1 MKKILLCLFILFFV
15 VGIVYAADEVKTVN
29 SVLDSSIKTVMGK
42 AVADIKTMCGKDYND
57 GDVESCTTA
66 VDTLSTGSYVTKF
79 GNAATYAQAQ
89 SWLTS
94 DAYCL
99 CKITLPMAKIGTPSG
114 TISIKIYSYDT
125 APNELLGT
133 SSTLDGS
140 TLTTSYVATTFTF
153 SSCINL
159 SATTQ
164 YYYAAYSDTLNDT
177 DNYFAIYTESSGGA
191 DSCGEGVACRRC
203 FYDGAAWGTA
213 DSTSDGYITTYE

>member
-57 GDVESCTTA
+57 GDVEACTTA
-66 VDTLSTGSYVTKF
+66 VDTLSTGSYVSKF

-159 SATTQ
+159 SATTI
-164 YYYAAYSDTLNDT
+164 YYYSAYSDTLNDA
-177 DNYFAIYTESSGGA
+177 DNYFAIYTNSSGGA
-191 DSCGEGVACRRC
+191 DSCGEGVACRRYY
-203 FYDGAAWGTA
+203 YDTGWKSGDA
-213 DSTSDGYITTYE
+213 TSDGYITTYE